1 MSEVT
6 SFLYP
11 LNDEAL
17 CLNVPRSLD
26 LGEKVTGF
34 VLIVAGTE
42 GTRIVFVILVLLELS
57 YLIYQNF
64 DF

>member
-17 CLNVPRSLD
+17 CLNVPRNLD
-26 LGEKVTGF
+26 LREKVTGF

-42 GTRIVFVILVLLELS
+42 GTRIAFVILVLLELS
-57 YLIYQNF
+57 YLTYQNF

>member
-17 CLNVPRSLD
+17 CLNVPRNLD
-26 LGEKVTGF
+26 LREKVTGF
-34 VLIVAGTE
+34 VLIVAETE

-57 YLIYQNF
+57 YLTYQNF
-64 DF
+64 DV